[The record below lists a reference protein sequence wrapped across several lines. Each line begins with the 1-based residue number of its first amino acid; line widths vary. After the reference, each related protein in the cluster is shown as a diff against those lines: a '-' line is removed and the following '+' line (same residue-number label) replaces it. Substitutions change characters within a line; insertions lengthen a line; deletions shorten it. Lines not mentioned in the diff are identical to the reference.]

1 MLRRLERAPASITEL
16 AEPFAMS
23 FPAVSKH
30 LRVLESAKLVTRSI
44 DGRVHRC
51 SFDPAPL
58 RDIEAWLAHYRAFW
72 SGTLESLADF
82 VGHVPEQKPP
92 ACP

>member
-1 MLRRLERAPASITEL
+1 MLLRLEESPASITEL

-30 LRVLESAKLVTRSI
+30 LRVLESAGLVVRVV

-51 SFDPAPL
+51 SFDPEPL
-58 RDIEAWLAHYRAFW
+58 RDVETWLAHYRAFW
-72 SGTLESLADF
+72 SESLDSLAKF
-82 VGHVPEQKPP
+82 VERAGAKGNRS
-92 ACP
+92 